1 MSIMMVMLM
10 ISIMAAEGEA
20 EKVAE
25 AAAPIQVIILRE
37 RQHQVLSGESRY
49 EQGENRSNRDLP
61 MFIRIYNASL

>member
-1 MSIMMVMLM
+1 MSIMMIMAM

-20 EKVAE
+20 ERVAE
-25 AAAPIQVIILRE
+25 AAAPIQVITPRE

-61 MFIRIYNASL
+61 IFTHIY

>member
-1 MSIMMVMLM
+1 MVMLM

-25 AAAPIQVIILRE
+25 AAAPIQVITPRE

-49 EQGENRSNRDLP
+49 EQGENRCNQDFP
-61 MFIRIYNASL
+61 IFIHIY